1 MMGLRWLMEDGVIGR
16 TLTRAH
22 GHVAVVYDGK
32 QEHVPT
38 QCKENFPV
46 FIFVI
51 GVLTPK
57 KHKSTIPPV
66 KTTYPNGDKNI

>member
-1 MMGLRWLMEDGVIGR
+1 MIGR
-16 TLTRAH
+16 ILTRAH
-22 GHVAVVYDGK
+22 GHVAVGYDGK

-46 FIFVI
+46 FIFVT

-57 KHKSTIPPV
+57 KHKSH
-66 KTTYPNGDKNI
+66 NSSRKNDLSKWRQKHLGNLI

>member
-1 MMGLRWLMEDGVIGR
+1 MIGR
-16 TLTRAH
+16 ILTRAH

-38 QCKENFPV
+38 QCKEHFPV

-51 GVLTPK
+51 GVLTIQK
-57 KHKSTIPPV
+57 RKSTIPPA
-66 KTTYPNGDKNI
+66 KTT